1 MSGWARWPTA
11 VIAVAAVLLCVSEA
25 QASRFVLL
33 TFSGRKADVLRA
45 KVAEALEQAGHTVVL
60 SKSPSKRMSS
70 AQVKRLAKRGKA
82 DALVAGRVQ
91 RGGVEDWTLALQVV
105 DAGTGKAAGKEIRF
119 SSDWL
124 PGLTKELADSASQRV
139 EAALGL
145 EESHAAV
152 SHAAVSHAAASKG
165 RAAEQDPTALDE
177 PAPSS
182 EPTQGSDAG
191 TELEPIQSG
200 SALEDGAVTV
210 SDRGTDD
217 ASGDGNEEDGVVVR
231 LRARGGFIHRTL
243 DFSDDI
249 YNRLRVQRTNL
260 WVYQVDGA
268 LYPFERPIGER
279 LGLIASYE
287 AAFAGSVHDSDF
299 GGDFP
304 VTFQEFFG
312 GLRARYPL
320 GKNEIAF
327 DLTFGRMNSGLE
339 DKNKAAHIPD
349 MSYTVLRASL
359 DFSLELGPVRA
370 VGSGGFR
377 LPLGYGEISN
387 TEWFPR
393 VGGYGFEAS
402 LGLEY
407 PVSKR
412 VSLEV
417 LGSLRRYLLE
427 MNSEPDDAISGKSE
441 VAGGAVDLYLSSYFG
456 VSFKL

>member
-1 MSGWARWPTA
+1 
-11 VIAVAAVLLCVSEA
+11 
-25 QASRFVLL
+25 
-33 TFSGRKADVLRA
+33 
-45 KVAEALEQAGHTVVL
+45 
-60 SKSPSKRMSS
+60 
-70 AQVKRLAKRGKA
+70 
-82 DALVAGRVQ
+82 
-91 RGGVEDWTLALQVV
+91 LQVL
-105 DAGTGKAAGKEIRF
+105 DSQTGKPAGKEIRF

-124 PGLTKELADSASQRV
+124 PGLTKELADNTSQRI
-139 EAALGL
+139 ETALGAT
-145 EESHAAV
+145 ESRPPASRAV
-152 SHAAVSHAAASKG
+152 ASKA
-165 RAAEQDPTALDE
+165 RAAEEEPTALDE
-177 PAPSS
+177 PAPRREASPKRELAATAP
-182 EPTQGSDAG
+182 EPASDDA
-191 TELEPIQSG
+191 
-200 SALEDGAVTV
+200 ALEDGADVV

-217 ASGDGNEEDGVVVR
+217 ASGDANEEDGMVVR

-249 YNRLRVQRTNL
+249 YDRLRVQRTNL

-287 AAFAGSVHDSDF
+287 AVFAGSVHDSDY

-304 VTFQEFFG
+304 VTFQEFFA

-320 GKNEIAF
+320 GQNEIAG
-327 DLTFGRMNSGLE
+327 DLTFGRMNSGLG
-339 DKNKAAHIPD
+339 DKDKAAGVPD

-359 DFSLELGPVRA
+359 DFSLNLGPLRG
-370 VGSGGFR
+370 VGSAGFR

-402 LGLEY
+402 LGLDY

-427 MNSEPDDAISGKSE
+427 MNSEPEDALTGRSE